1 MKISKNNIN
10 FKFYDNE
17 DGTLTV
23 EGIASTPNIDNS
35 KEVVTKEAM
44 KNAINGYLKYGAI
57 RQQHE
62 QSKPIGT
69 AKDVYQ
75 DEKGNTIIKFIAVTD
90 ESIKLIKTGVLKAL
104 SIGFLPIKFYIKNG
118 IKYFTEIK
126 WLETSPVDVPCNDDC
141 LITFFKM
148 INEGENMIQEQEI
161 TEEQDIEEINNK
173 SINNEIIHEE
183 NHEQVIEPVIE
194 PIIEQV
200 NKGEV
205 EDEIIHE
212 AKEMSLLIE
221 IKELLISLINKESS
235 ESETEMESKSLKI
248 KENIDNEIKLKHEK
262 DLKELEEKKNQ
273 EIELIKKQY
282 EDDFIELKTNIE
294 RFAKQ
299 QNNKSFAFEDKTI
312 IDNEFTKNN
321 KNNKAVIE
329 LYQLFNK

>member
-1 MKISKNNIN
+1 MKTSKTNIN

-23 EGIASTPNIDNS
+23 EGIASTPNIDNAR
-35 KEVVTKEAM
+35 EVVTKEAM
-44 KNAINGYLKYGAI
+44 QNAINGYLKYGAI

-104 SIGFLPIKFYIKNG
+104 SIGFLPIKFFIKNG
-118 IKYFTEIK
+118 IKYYTEIK
-126 WLETSPVDVPCNDDC
+126 WLETSPVDIPCNDDC
-141 LITFFKM
+141 LITFYK
-148 INEGENMIQEQEI
+148 INNEGENMTIEQEI
-161 TEEQDIEEINNK
+161 TEEQAIEEINNK
-173 SINNEIIHEE
+173 SINTEVNQEE
-183 NHEQVIEPVIE
+183 VIE
-194 PIIEQV
+194 PITEQVTQDVNTEV
-200 NKGEV
+200 NKGSE
-205 EDEIIHE
+205 EIIHE

-221 IKELLISLINKESS
+221 IKELLLSLINKESL
-235 ESETEMESKSLKI
+235 ESEAEMESKSLKI
-248 KENIDNEIKLKHEK
+248 KENLNNEIKLKYEQ
-262 DLKELEEKKNQ
+262 DLKELEEKKNK

-299 QNNKSFAFEDKTI
+299 QNNKSFVFEDKTI
-312 IDNEFTKNN
+312 IDNEFTN
-321 KNNKAVIE
+321 KNKDNKAVIE